1 MNIYDLH
8 TLSIGWES
16 KVKVSTPEPPNIVSL
31 HSNLGAPK
39 PSSVVDP
46 RCFARAP
53 PFAWASVSEAATVYA
68 DAQPGNAIPRILA
81 DAGVSK
87 LLLVQRNQLV
97 HSENHVCDEHQTA
110 SFNSIMRKGGHA
122 LPPDWSTGYSSCTT
136 GTSSLFPITPLGSS
150 TADLLGVGRD
160 VTVVLSTSS
169 G

>member
-1 MNIYDLH
+1 MYIYKYIYMNIYDLH

-16 KVKVSTPEPPNIVSL
+16 KVKVSTPEPPNIVCL

-46 RCFARAP
+46 RCFARAL

-87 LLLVQRNQLV
+87 LLLVQRHQLV

-110 SFNSIMRKGGHA
+110 SFNCNSLDACPSRWCRPHATAVTSAILSLCFMRKYCH
-122 LPPDWSTGYSSCTT
+122 TCSSV
-136 GTSSLFPITPLGSS
+136 S
-150 TADLLGVGRD
+150 
-160 VTVVLSTSS
+160 
-169 G
+169 